1 MSDDIRD
8 LFGGPDSPD
17 EMAQMPADDELPKE
31 GDEFEDGFAADPRSA
46 DLDDFAEPFEG
57 ILRDKVETYNE
68 EFEDGDEKNDRVT
81 EDMIAAVAHRA
92 RGAYTDTHDG
102 RAGSVD
108 WMFARAN
115 EFLERAANLDE
126 NAGFEVDPEYTQDDD
141 LLPRGLEESTLED
154 DEVNPDNGPD
164 LR

>member
-31 GDEFEDGFAADPRSA
+31 GDEFEDGFAADPQSA
-46 DLDDFAEPFEG
+46 DLDDFAEPFED

-92 RGAYTDTHDG
+92 RGAYEPRNPDI
-102 RAGSVD
+102 
-108 WMFARAN
+108 
-115 EFLERAANLDE
+115 
-126 NAGFEVDPEYTQDDD
+126 
-141 LLPRGLEESTLED
+141 LLPNHRKEMFLSGYYSEGGSCGKGNRLL
-154 DEVNPDNGPD
+154 
-164 LR
+164 